1 MGLLSLIFTIT
12 LHVVVEEQAVVRGEE
27 AEVGVVAL
35 VRKVSRGQAGVAR
48 RSERTADTLG
58 SLEILNVPRQIHTFT
73 LKTEHREISTGL
85 HDFEYKR
92 IGIFD

>member
-1 MGLLSLIFTIT
+1 MCPLSLIFTIA
-12 LHVVVEEQAVVRGEE
+12 LHVVVQEQAVVRGEE

-35 VRKVSRGQAGVAR
+35 VRMVSRGQAGVAR

-58 SLEILNVPRQIHTFT
+58 PLEILNVPRQIHTST

-85 HDFEYKR
+85 HDF
-92 IGIFD
+92 D